1 MTTSFMQPVPSPGF
15 NQGGLEMGP
24 RLDPRQVNQPA
35 EVTRPFL
42 PALAKAAEKTN
53 PMNAVSQAAPVSER
67 TDDFI
72 NKYKG
77 GIA

>member
-1 MTTSFMQPVPSPGF
+1 
-15 NQGGLEMGP
+15 
-24 RLDPRQVNQPA
+24 
-35 EVTRPFL
+35 
-42 PALAKAAEKTN
+42 
-53 PMNAVSQAAPVSER
+53 MNAVSQTAPVSER

>member
-1 MTTSFMQPVPSPGF
+1 MDTSFMQPVPSPGF

-24 RLDPRQVNQPA
+24 SLDPRQVNQPA

-42 PALAKAAEKTN
+42 PALARAAEKTN
-53 PMNAVSQAAPVSER
+53 PMNAVSQTVPVSER

-77 GIA
+77 AIA

>member
-1 MTTSFMQPVPSPGF
+1 MDTSFMRPVPSPGF

-42 PALAKAAEKTN
+42 PALARAAEKTN
-53 PMNAVSQAAPVSER
+53 PMNAVSQTVPVSER

>member
-1 MTTSFMQPVPSPGF
+1 MDTSFMQPVPSPGF
-15 NQGGLEMGP
+15 NQSGLEMGP
-24 RLDPRQVNQPA
+24 RLDPKMVNQPA
-35 EVTRPFL
+35 EVTRPFM
-42 PALAKAAEKTN
+42 PALARAAEKTN
-53 PMNAVSQAAPVSER
+53 PMNAVSQTVPVSER

>member
-1 MTTSFMQPVPSPGF
+1 MDTSCKQPVPSPGF

-53 PMNAVSQAAPVSER
+53 PMNAVSQTVPVSDR
-67 TDDFI
+67 VDHFL
-72 NKYKG
+72 G
-77 GIA
+77 GIRK